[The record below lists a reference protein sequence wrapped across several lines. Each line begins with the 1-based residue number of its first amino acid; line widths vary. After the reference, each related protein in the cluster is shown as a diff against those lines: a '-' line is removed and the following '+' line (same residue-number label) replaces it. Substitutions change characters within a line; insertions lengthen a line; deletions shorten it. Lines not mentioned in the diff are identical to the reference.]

1 MIPELHRD
9 ELVELIRR
17 DDNTIL
23 VEALPDEVYAEGHLP
38 GAVNIRPR
46 RVDELAPFLLP
57 DPNARIVVYCGSA
70 SCDASLRVAQRLHRL
85 GYRNVLRYTAGKQ
98 DWIAAGLPIERDNQ
112 PARSSSDTSGQPAT

>member
-9 ELVELIRR
+9 ELVELIHG

-23 VEALPDEVYAEGHLP
+23 VEALPEEVYAEGHLP

-46 RVDELAPFLLP
+46 RVDELAPVLLP

-85 GYRNVLRYTAGKQ
+85 GYRNVLRYTAGKE